1 MVPSSSGRGVASQDS
16 SSGLGW
22 LGRTS
27 ALRRDPPSSRPSRR
41 HALTM
46 LSTYRRANCC
56 PNCMERAASSTIDAS
71 GRPFS
76 IWHQMQAAAEFKWNN
91 CCPTGSKRIPSSST
105 RNSRTPAAGL
115 CRLLKSNNVSWL
127 IIARARNDRTAPD
140 GGSTTGQ
147 EHLRYDEGVLPGEC
161 GHGARNYS
169 DNPFG
174 SVRISRQR
182 YSSSER
188 PGRGEGDRAET
199 GNDPGGDDWR
209 KSLPGSR
216 ESEP

>member
-56 PNCMERAASSTIDAS
+56 SNCMERAASSTIDAS

-91 CCPTGSKRIPSSST
+91 C
-105 RNSRTPAAGL
+105 
-115 CRLLKSNNVSWL
+115 SWL
-127 IIARARNDRTAPD
+127 IIARARNYRTAPD